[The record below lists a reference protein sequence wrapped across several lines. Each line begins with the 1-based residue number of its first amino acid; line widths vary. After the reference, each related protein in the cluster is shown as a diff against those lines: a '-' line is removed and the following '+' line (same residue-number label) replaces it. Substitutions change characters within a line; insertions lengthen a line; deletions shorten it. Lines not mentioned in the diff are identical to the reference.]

1 MEQSAALAES
11 GIGFAIAAM
20 CNDGRS
26 TLILFECTP
35 SAAAAA
41 AAAAA
46 GVAMGT
52 HRAVRN
58 KPQPAP

>member
-41 AAAAA
+41 A